1 MKSLVGVLILMISL
15 TGVYA
20 IAQQDQPQAQPQ
32 TQPSTSP
39 SASPAASPSQSPS
52 AADQASQSQM
62 GQQAQTFMGKISK
75 ENGSLVLKDKA
86 SNTSYKLDNEEQAK
100 QFEGKDV
107 KVTGTLDPA
116 TNTVHVTNIE
126 IASKQ

>member
-1 MKSLVGVLILMISL
+1 MKSLVGLLILMISL
-15 TGVYA
+15 TGVFA
-20 IAQQDQPQAQPQ
+20 IAQDQPQAQPQ
-32 TQPSTSP
+32 TEP
-39 SASPAASPSQSPS
+39 SASPTASPSQSPS

-62 GQQAQTFMGKISK
+62 GQQQSQTFEGKISK

-86 SNTSYKLDNEEQAK
+86 TNTSYKLDNEEQAR

>member
-1 MKSLVGVLILMISL
+1 
-15 TGVYA
+15 
-20 IAQQDQPQAQPQ
+20 
-32 TQPSTSP
+32 
-39 SASPAASPSQSPS
+39 
-52 AADQASQSQM
+52 M
-62 GQQAQTFMGKISK
+62 GQQQTQTFMGKISK

-86 SNTSYKLDNEEQAK
+86 TNASYKLDNEEQAR

>member
-1 MKSLVGVLILMISL
+1 MKSLVGMLILMISL
-15 TGVYA
+15 TGVFA
-20 IAQQDQPQAQPQ
+20 IAQQDQPQAQQQ
-32 TQPSTSP
+32 TQPS
-39 SASPAASPSQSPS
+39 ASPTASPSQSPS

-62 GQQAQTFMGKISK
+62 GQQQTQTFMGKISK

-86 SNTSYKLDNEEQAK
+86 TNASYKLDNEEQAR